1 MVKNFFNNLLSSIVT
16 FFTGKRVKGQPV
28 DYPTLGQVRTQ
39 STCMPDDNLDFNAW
53 TSNLER
59 IKTGK

>member
-1 MVKNFFNNLLSSIVT
+1 MVKKFFNNILSFILKI
-16 FFTGKRVKGQPV
+16 FIGNKVKGQPV

-39 STCMPDDNLDFNAW
+39 STCMPDDKLDFNTW